1 MAFDTDERLSHSLG
15 DIKRSIKNNF
25 RDWDVEP
32 SGYGECTMMNK
43 TNYKT
48 IAVVAVNNVA
58 LAMSAEN
65 KQYKH
70 MKKFGQNN
78 LIASLKVLKSI
89 LDGIDDNSNITNEPR
104 LIVVGSKSPIK
115 GFATG
120 TFVEYIRTGQN
131 ASGKAFTDE
140 EMSLI
145 NDCVELYA
153 NKCFNFR
160 ITTDEFISYKDKD
173 TKALINN
180 AWTQVKKVA
189 EEMQKKAKEE
199 VKEEKQKQDNQ
210 ANDVIAKL
218 NEQLISA
225 VSKGDFETA
234 TKITELIK
242 NLQTAGQEVNKAVE
256 EMDNDNDVEIP
267 DDVKSEDPDTL
278 AGVDDME

>member
-1 MAFDTDERLSHSLG
+1 
-15 DIKRSIKNNF
+15 
-25 RDWDVEP
+25 
-32 SGYGECTMMNK
+32 MMNK

-78 LIASLKVLKSI
+78 LVASLKVLKSI
-89 LDGIDDNSNITNEPR
+89 LEGLDDNTVLTNEPR

-120 TFVEYIRTGQN
+120 TFVEYLRTGAN
-131 ASGKAFTDE
+131 ASGKAFTEE
-140 EMSLI
+140 EMQLI
-145 NDCVELYA
+145 KDITELYA

-180 AWTQVKKVA
+180 AWTQVKKIA
-189 EEMQKKAKEE
+189 EEMQKKTKE
-199 VKEEKQKQDNQ
+199 VKEEKAKQDKQ
-210 ANDVIAKL
+210 ADDVIAKL

-234 TKITELIK
+234 TKITELIN
-242 NLQTAGQEVNKAVE
+242 NLKGASQQLNDTLD
-256 EMDNDNDVEIP
+256 EMEDNDVEVP
-267 DDVKSEDPDTL
+267 EDVKSEDPAEL
-278 AGVDDME
+278 QGVDDME

>member
-1 MAFDTDERLSHSLG
+1 M
-15 DIKRSIKNNF
+15 
-25 RDWDVEP
+25 P

-48 IAVVAVNNVA
+48 IAITAVNNVA
-58 LAMSAEN
+58 LAMSLKD
-65 KQYKH
+65 KQYNH
-70 MKKFGQNN
+70 MKKLGQNN
-78 LIASLKVLKSI
+78 LVASLKVLKAV
-89 LDGIDDNSNITNEPR
+89 LDSIDDNNNISAEPR

-120 TFVEYIRTGQN
+120 TFVEYIRTGAN
-131 ASGKAFTDE
+131 ASGKAFTEE

-160 ITTDEFISYKDKD
+160 ITTDEFISYKDKE

-180 AWTQVKKVA
+180 AWTKVKQLATELQNKTK
-189 EEMQKKAKEE
+189 EM
-199 VKEEKQKQDNQ
+199 KEEKAKQDKQ
-210 ANDVIAKL
+210 ADDVIAKL
-218 NEQLISA
+218 NEQLITA
-225 VSKGDFETA
+225 VGKGDFETA

-242 NLQTAGQEVNKAVE
+242 NLQSVGQQLNETVE
-256 EMDNDNDVEIP
+256 EMDDNEVEVPEDVQSTEP
-267 DDVKSEDPDTL
+267 ETL

>member
-1 MAFDTDERLSHSLG
+1 
-15 DIKRSIKNNF
+15 
-25 RDWDVEP
+25 
-32 SGYGECTMMNK
+32 MMNK

-120 TFVEYIRTGQN
+120 TFVEYIRTGKN
-131 ASGKAFTDE
+131 ASGKAFTEE

>member
-1 MAFDTDERLSHSLG
+1 
-15 DIKRSIKNNF
+15 
-25 RDWDVEP
+25 
-32 SGYGECTMMNK
+32 MMNK

>member
-1 MAFDTDERLSHSLG
+1 
-15 DIKRSIKNNF
+15 
-25 RDWDVEP
+25 
-32 SGYGECTMMNK
+32 MMNK

-120 TFVEYIRTGQN
+120 TFVEYIRTGKN

-256 EMDNDNDVEIP
+256 EMDNEDNDVEIP